1 MGILFDKA
9 PPPDVEE
16 KKDKPFTLVLE
27 KYKKVVVVNSIKVDD
42 EDDCLLHIE
51 FDHDITEAPEGE
63 VADEVGRIIL
73 DKLQESLGADGEV
86 EKVYP
91 DK

>member
-1 MGILFDKA
+1 MGILFDKS
-9 PPPDVEE
+9 PEPEVEE

-42 EDDCLLHIE
+42 DDECVLHIE
-51 FDHDITEAPEGE
+51 FDHDITDAPEGE

-73 DKLQESLGADGEV
+73 EKLEESLGADGEV
-86 EKVYP
+86 EKADP